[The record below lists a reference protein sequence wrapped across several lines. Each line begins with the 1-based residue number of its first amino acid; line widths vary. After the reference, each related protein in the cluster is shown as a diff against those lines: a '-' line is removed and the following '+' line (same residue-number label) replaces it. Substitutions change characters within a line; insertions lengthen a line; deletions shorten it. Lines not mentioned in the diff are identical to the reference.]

1 MLSWPWDRNPDRFA
15 IKIEGQEMTF
25 RQGDNRIKR
34 LATPP
39 SIVCICRLQNGRIS
53 DRRDNELYGEVRRY

>member
-34 LATPP
+34 LAIPP
-39 SIVCICRLQNGRIS
+39 PV
-53 DRRDNELYGEVRRY
+53 